1 MTNSINSSTSST
13 TGNATFIYGLKMMET
28 DKEPSGTVYSCTC
41 LSQMELFAQH
51 LIGEVRIGLE
61 AEADFVARFDVFKLF
76 HLNL

>member
-1 MTNSINSSTSST
+1 
-13 TGNATFIYGLKMMET
+13 MMET
-28 DKEPSGTVYSCTC
+28 DQESSPGTVTVCSCTC